1 MSSNSKKA
9 EKIKDQGN
17 ALVQKKLYAEAAEK
31 YKEAI
36 KLDPN
41 VPAYH
46 SNLSHC
52 YKCLA
57 NYKEAE
63 LSARRVIRLNPES
76 KPLLVKGHWRL
87 ALALISQN
95 NEDSGDP
102 DDHYFERKNQLKRED
117 RFREAAEV
125 LRLAKKIQP
134 DSKAVIDDLTRAEA
148 ECQKAG
154 IRPNSDG
161 SWYDFDRYFDTD
173 DEYSDSDE
181 DQSDDESEHDSD
193 VLPEMSNSRDGDGS
207 GSEPPPL
214 DDRADSESSSDASMP
229 ALHDRNDSDSSSDE
243 SDSDS
248 ENDMPGLN
256 NRAGDSSDS
265 DSDDSYAER
274 RKRAQ
279 QLRDQERKRQEE
291 AEKIKK
297 LEEERKARVAAEKRR
312 REAEKAEK
320 EKREAEKKR
329 KIAEKKRKKKEEKQL
344 RLLKERNGSK
354 ISTFLASYYR
364 RDVAVRRKDIMLKG
378 FEAFQWLVKGHLV
391 RVETRDELARRM
403 EFAKKYIENWQG
415 CIQSLDQVSTQL
427 PNWTA
432 IRSEQRF
439 IKRADYDYDDDFNE
453 TNKLLEDALNQAMEE
468 GGQDQDQDLNLEAE
482 ETSLSDNE
490 DENDIEGDEDE
501 SPSNVAAIP
510 SFGQHTKIRFTSDAV
525 KWIKQGDA
533 KYVSFFIK
541 KMERLSRGDRSHKLA
556 KALVGPKNK
565 VIYETYLENKSG
577 QRILWTEEGG
587 NLLVWYIAKHKSVS
601 RLAGLIDDSDSR
613 STRQRTDL
621 EDLESLAPGMIENN
635 KGDSF
640 GTPFDERPVVL
651 DPLGNVPLKVYEIPA
666 HDLEN
671 VAEETWM
678 PPMHLTEEEKKVVET
693 EGTVL
698 LLGRSGTGKTVCIC
712 NRMEYD
718 RQSQRVKQT
727 ESFSQLFV
735 ARSRR
740 LCTFVAN
747 TIGNSPETAFS
758 TFEELLRMLNDELP
772 EIRGVRSNFPPRQ
785 RMDFARFKRDVY
797 HGDDGLDPL
806 LVWTNI
812 RSFIKGSIDAV
823 KSLPNSAVSREEYI
837 SSDVFKKVSRVK
849 SDEMENVYDIYTRY
863 ETYMQENGLWD
874 NCDRMM
880 ALLQRLVLA
889 INHHPDVYYALRK
902 TKIYVDEIQDYTQ
915 AEILMFFHLSA
926 GLSDLFLAG
935 DPAQSVA
942 EGIEFRFEDIRSV
955 AYYLVGGNPSEK
967 AKNIPGIPN
976 KPKTVNVNFRSH
988 AGVLN
993 TAGDI
998 LSLMFGAFPESATE
1012 LKEDKGLFSGP
1023 RPGVYDRVPADRLST
1038 LVREKLNGIV
1048 ILTHDEKVESWR
1060 ERLDGYPLVYG
1071 IRAAKGLEFKRVI
1084 LLDFFSDLPKDML
1097 KPWRELIL
1105 GRAEDD
1111 FKVKY
1116 PEIEGHLKLLYTAV
1130 TRCIEQLFF
1139 AETESTIAGDAFIRW
1154 ITTITVKN
1162 GVKPRNVS
1170 LATRNNISDIEK
1182 MTLTRD
1188 EWLAQGIEYAEYA
1201 ESDAGN
1207 DYEKA
1212 IQLLKNAKYSFQ
1224 EAKEKDNEL
1233 FLKAHVHLES
1243 IKFISQLPPLVSEKD
1258 DEDANFDEAIEA
1270 RGAQIVKSLL
1280 SQGLLTAANDL
1291 CTNIS
1296 PYISSYSRQRLEQEF
1311 ISQLSSKNAF

>member
-1 MSSNSKKA
+1 MSYN
-9 EKIKDQGN
+9 IKRAASLKDEGN
-17 ALVQKKLYAEAAEK
+17 VLVAQKLYAKAAEK

-36 KLDPN
+36 ELDPN
-41 VPAYH
+41 VAAYH

-52 YKCLA
+52 YKCLEK
-57 NYKEAE
+57 YKEAE
-63 LSARRVIRLNPES
+63 LSARRVVRLNPEKKS
-76 KPLLVKGHWRL
+76 LLVKGYWRL
-87 ALALISQN
+87 AQALLAQN
-95 NEDSGDP
+95 EGHEDSSDGQN
-102 DDHYFERKNQLKRED
+102 YEFRKHKLLED

-125 LRLAKKIQP
+125 LRLAKM
-134 DSKAVIDDLTRAEA
+134 IDPTGVTKDLNKTEA
-148 ECQKAG
+148 ECQKLG
-154 IRPNSDG
+154 IRANSDG
-161 SWYDFDRYFDTD
+161 SWYDFDREFETE

-181 DQSDDESEHDSD
+181 DEVSYDIHSDDESKDDSD
-193 VLPEMSNSRDGDGS
+193 APPEMMSSRNDNDS
-207 GSEPPPL
+207 DSEPPPL
-214 DDRADSESSSDASMP
+214 DDRPDSESSSDESMP
-229 ALHDRNDSDSSSDE
+229 PLHDRNESDSSSG

-248 ENDMPGLN
+248 DDDIPGLSN
-256 NRAGDSSDS
+256 PRGDSSDS
-265 DSDDSYAER
+265 DSDDSYSE
-274 RKRAQ
+274 KRIRVKR
-279 QLRDQERKRQEE
+279 LREQERKKREE
-291 AEKIKK
+291 AERARQQRIKEQ
-297 LEEERKARVAAEKRR
+297 LEEERRKTQEAAEK
-312 REAEKAEK
+312 
-320 EKREAEKKR
+320 KRKEAEKKR
-329 KIAEKKRKKKEEKQL
+329 KAAEKKRKKKEEKQL
-344 RLLKERNGSK
+344 KALKEKNGSK

-364 RDVAVRRKDIMLKG
+364 RDVALRRAAIMMTG
-378 FEAFQWLVKGHLV
+378 FEAFQWLVRGHLV
-391 RVETRDELARRM
+391 RVKTRDALARRLA
-403 EFAKKYIENWQG
+403 FAKKYKEHWQG
-415 CIQSLDQVSTQL
+415 CIQSLDGVSTQL
-427 PNWTA
+427 SNWTA

-439 IKRADYDYDDDFNE
+439 IKRADYDYDDEFTE

-468 GGQDQDQDLNLEAE
+468 SGQDQDQDLNLEAE

-490 DENDIEGDEDE
+490 DDHNIDDDGDKT
-501 SPSNVAAIP
+501 SPNAPSTP
-510 SFGQHTKIRFTSDAV
+510 SFGEHTKIRFTSDAV

-533 KYVSFFIK
+533 KYVGFFIK

-587 NLLVWYIAKHKSVS
+587 NILVWYIAKHKSVS
-601 RLAGLIDDSDSR
+601 RLANLIDDSDSR

-621 EDLESLAPGMIENN
+621 EELESLAPGMIENS
-635 KGDSF
+635 KTDSVI
-640 GTPFDERPVVL
+640 TPFDERPVVL

-671 VAEETWM
+671 VAEDTWM

-693 EGTVL
+693 DGTVL

-718 RQSQRVKQT
+718 RQSQRVKRT

-747 TIGNSPETAFS
+747 TIGNSSETAFS

-772 EIRGVRSNFPPRQ
+772 EIRGVRSNFLPRQ
-785 RMDFARFKRDVY
+785 RMDFAKFKRDVY
-797 HGDDGLDPL
+797 HGDNGLDPL

-823 KSLPNSAVSREEYI
+823 KSLPSSAVSREEYI
-837 SSDVFKKVSRVK
+837 SSEVFKKVSRVK
-849 SDEMENVYDIYTRY
+849 PDEMESVYDIYKRY
-863 ETYMQENGLWD
+863 ETYIQDHDLWD

-880 ALLQRLVLA
+880 ALLQRLVFA
-889 INHHPDVYYALRK
+889 MENHPEVYYGLRK

-1038 LVREKLNGIV
+1038 LVSEKLNGIV

-1139 AETESTIAGDAFIRW
+1139 AETESTMAGDAFIRW
-1154 ITTITVKN
+1154 ITTNTVKN

-1188 EWLAQGIEYAEYA
+1188 EWLASGIENAEFA
-1201 ESDAGN
+1201 ESDVGN
-1207 DYEKA
+1207 DLEKA
-1212 IQLLKNAKYSFQ
+1212 IQLLERAKYCFQ

-1233 FLKAHVHLES
+1233 FRKAHAHLES

-1258 DEDANFDEAIEA
+1258 DENANFDEAIEI
-1270 RGAQIVKSLL
+1270 RGAQIAKSLL
-1280 SQGLLTAANDL
+1280 SQGLLTATEDL

-1296 PYISSYSRQRLEQEF
+1296 PYISTYSRQRLEKEF
-1311 ISQLSSKNAF
+1311 IPQLSNKNA